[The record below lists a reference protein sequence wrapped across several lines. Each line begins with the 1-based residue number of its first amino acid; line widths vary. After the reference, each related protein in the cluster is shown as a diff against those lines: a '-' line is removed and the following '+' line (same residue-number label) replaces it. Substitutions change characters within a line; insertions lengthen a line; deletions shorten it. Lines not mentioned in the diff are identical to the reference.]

1 MNYITHGNFNMRKL
15 LALAILLIT
24 TVSCS
29 REEDSLNEISK
40 EVLKKKEG
48 VSIEIKPT
56 EK

>member
-1 MNYITHGNFNMRKL
+1 MRKII
-15 LALAILLIT
+15 ILSIILIT
-24 TVSCS
+24 SLSCS
-29 REEDSLNEISK
+29 REEDSLNEITK

>member
-1 MNYITHGNFNMRKL
+1 MRKL

-24 TVSCS
+24 TAACN

-48 VSIEIKPT
+48 ISIEIKPT